1 MRRPLRATPG
11 GARAYTTGNRMKYV
25 LSTLALALLCVHAGA
40 RADDGKTTASAW
52 PPKIAFAGGTELSLG
67 GNLQYDLN
75 RFSGDG
81 YNGAALEDDD
91 AWRRQ
96 ELGLTLRRKGV
107 YELGVTY
114 DFHAR
119 SWNDVALRVETKAV
133 FGRDLGKV
141 RIGQMKVPLGF
152 EGNTGTRAVSFLEA
166 SLPTQAFYENRR
178 SGIDWAFER
187 ERYLANAGYFF
198 ESDLLGN
205 NKGDTAAVR
214 LAWTPRKAAGDVLHL
229 GIAGSQE
236 RPDSEVNGLGVTVHP
251 SVRWRA
257 RPEAALTGVRLVD
270 SGTLTRVDR
279 IDRTGLEALWIHGPW
294 SLQGEYLRQKTTR
307 DLGLPA
313 YSADGGYVLASWLA
327 TGESRGYSAG
337 NVANPKP
344 KGTYGALELLAR
356 YSRIDLDSDGIAG
369 GRERNWTLG
378 ANWYLTPYFK
388 FQANVVKTDASRGAF
403 SADPTV
409 FELRA
414 QMHF

>member
-25 LSTLALALLCVHAGA
+25 FSTLALALLCVHAGA

-187 ERYLANAGYFF
+187 ERYIANVGYFF
-198 ESDLLGN
+198 ESDLQGN
-205 NKGDTAAVR
+205 NKGDTAAFR

-229 GIAGSQE
+229 GIAAAQE

-257 RPEAALTGVRLVD
+257 KPEATLTPYRFVD
-270 SGTLTRVDR
+270 SGTLSRVDR
-279 IDRTGLEALWIHGPW
+279 IDRTGLEALWIRGPW

-307 DLGLPA
+307 ELGLPS
-313 YSADGGYVLASWLA
+313 YSADGGYVLGSWLV
-327 TGESRGYSAG
+327 TGESRGYSGG
-337 NVANPKP
+337 NVTNPKP
-344 KGTYGALELLAR
+344 KGRYGAVELLAR
-356 YSRIDLDSDGIAG
+356 YSRIDLDSDGISG
-369 GRERNWTLG
+369 GQEHNWTLG
-378 ANWYLTPYFK
+378 ANWYITPYLK
-388 FQANVVKTDASRGAF
+388 FQANYVKSDATRGAL
-403 SADPTV
+403 SADPSV
-409 FELRA
+409 FQLRA

>member
-1 MRRPLRATPG
+1 
-11 GARAYTTGNRMKYV
+11 MKYA
-25 LSTLALALLCVHAGA
+25 LSLLALALAAAQAPAHA
-40 RADDGKTTASAW
+40 ADGTTQASAW
-52 PPKIAFAGGTELSLG
+52 PPKISFADGTELSLG
-67 GNLQYDLN
+67 GNLQYDFN
-75 RFSGDG
+75 QFSGEG
-81 YNGAALEDDD
+81 YNGAVLEDDD

-96 ELGLTLRRKGV
+96 ELGFTLRRKGV
-107 YELGVTY
+107 YDLGVTY
-114 DFHAR
+114 DFHAK
-119 SWNDVALRVETKAV
+119 SWNDVALRVETKAL

-152 EGNTGTRAVSFLEA
+152 EGNTATRAVSFLEA

-187 ERYLANAGYFF
+187 DRYLVNAGYFF

-205 NKGDTAAVR
+205 NKGDTTAVR
-214 LAWTPRKAAGDVLHL
+214 MAWTPRKAAGDVLHL
-229 GIAGSQE
+229 GIAGSRE

-257 RPEAALTGVRLVD
+257 RPEAALTSVRLVD

-279 IDRTGLEALWIHGPW
+279 IDRAGLEALWIHGPW
-294 SLQGEYLRQKTTR
+294 SVQGEYLRQKTTR
-307 DLGLPA
+307 DLGLPS
-313 YSADGGYVLASWLA
+313 YSADGGYVFASWMV
-327 TGESRGYSAG
+327 TGESRGYSGG

-344 KGTYGALELLAR
+344 KAAHGAVELLAR

-369 GRERNWTLG
+369 GRQSDWTLG

-388 FQANVVKTDASRGAF
+388 FQANYVKSDATRGAS
-403 SADPTV
+403 SADPSV